1 MLINCPHCG
10 TALDIAPEYFGQ
22 NLVCPA
28 CKGKLKV
35 DAPEPTSKEAQEEE
49 GGIPQREGWPEG
61 DHANP
66 NFAASFMI
74 GLAVTGAILGAMIPI
89 VDTRIGELFLER
101 GWVNWAET
109 FLFCWGITILMMKL
123 RMNARQERATVLN
136 LFPQNLGRE
145 INRHTVS
152 GFIDNIYSI
161 PVTLRD
167 SLIVNRIRKAL
178 ELFEARPKNSEV
190 ATFLNTQSEL
200 DANRSGGSYA
210 LIKVFLWAIPILGFI
225 GTVMGLSTAVA
236 SLAMGDMSDTDQLRE
251 SMNNLTSGLGTA
263 FDTTLLGLVLS
274 ILMSFPLA
282 AVQKR
287 EEETLTIIDA
297 FCNEKV
303 LPKLNDSKYANA
315 DDLIEQAESMP
326 ELVASL
332 AHAHETFLKNLNENT
347 IQLRMNSEK
356 MRSVLDEHQ
365 ESTQQSMDNAIKKL
379 SDATAAIYKSSDSE
393 LTKSLKGFTEG
404 IERLNLTLTKLDAKT
419 VMVGGKKSTP
429 NPPKTGDSK
438 DKDEPKKKGLFGKK
452 DK

>member
-1 MLINCPHCG
+1 MLINCPHCN
-10 TALDIAPEYFGQ
+10 TALDIAPEHFGQ
-22 NLVCPA
+22 SLICPA
-28 CKGKLKV
+28 CKGKLQV
-35 DAPEPTSKEAQEEE
+35 DAPASGSEQAEQDDGK
-49 GGIPQREGWPEG
+49 PQREGWPEQ

-66 NFAASFMI
+66 NFAISFMI
-74 GLAVTGAILGAMIPI
+74 GLAVTAAILAAMLP
-89 VDTRIGELFLER
+89 VRDTRIGGIFLDR
-101 GWVNWAET
+101 GWVNYAET

-123 RMNARQERATVLN
+123 RMNTRQERATVLN
-136 LFPQNLGRE
+136 LFPRNLGRE

-152 GFIDNIYSI
+152 GFIENIYKI
-161 PVTLRD
+161 PVILRD

-178 ELFEARPKNSEV
+178 ELFESRPNNGEV

-200 DANRSGGSYA
+200 DANRSAGSYA

-225 GTVMGLSTAVA
+225 GTVIGLSTAVG
-236 SLAMGDMSDTDQLRE
+236 SLSMGDNADPEALKDSIN
-251 SMNNLTSGLGTA
+251 SLTSGLGLA
-263 FDTTLLGLVLS
+263 FDTTLLGLILS
-274 ILMSFPLA
+274 ILMSFPMA

-356 MRSVLDEHQ
+356 MRSALDEHQ
-365 ESTQQSMDNAIKKL
+365 ESTQQSMDNAIRKL
-379 SDATAAIYKSSDSE
+379 SDATSSIYKSSDSE
-393 LTKSLKGFTEG
+393 LTRSLKAFTEG

-419 VMVGGKKSTP
+419 VMVGSKEDSSKDKDKS
-429 NPPKTGDSK
+429 DSK
-438 DKDEPKKKGLFGKK
+438 DKNQRKGLFRKK
-452 DK
+452 SK